1 MLTYADVCS
10 GTGYELH
17 TAEAAAAAM
26 LCAKRAGQ
34 TYAHVCSRMLTYAGR
49 MLTYADMLCA
59 KRAGQTYAHV
69 CSRMLTYA
77 DVC

>member
-1 MLTYADVCS
+1 MLTPANVWVFVVRGS

-26 LCAKRAGQ
+26 LCAKRAGE
-34 TYAHVCSRMLTYAGR
+34 TC
-49 MLTYADMLCA
+49 
-59 KRAGQTYAHV
+59 
-69 CSRMLTYA
+69 A